1 MGRFGNARKQVD
13 FSLMV
18 GAHFDRDKVRL
29 GWSIQQGERYPD
41 VVVQIAFCGMHIH
54 PLSQHIANQ
63 LFGRGFA
70 VASSHPQHGA
80 IPTSP
85 VGPGEAL
92 QGFQFLGNHGDFGMA
107 SPLRICGDGMGRS
120 LIEGALNKCIAVKV
134 CAAKC
139 EKDMSIQVLS
149 RVRGKSFGG
158 VSGFKQAVDGVGC
171 EVEHLACVPHKEK
184 PHGNAAGFKF
194 FKLLTGAW
202 GIAPSLSAEW
212 NRCAH
217 PVHGASEADGRR
229 TLALIQV
236 PSGARNE
243 VIGSVIPAATFVH
256 SAAVADQCGTT
267 KVVYALVFQLVFFRA
282 LGAKIE

>member
-1 MGRFGNARKQVD
+1 MPQHHRLRVWVSMSKMGLAQPHTTRLARHFGIGFLHKRRASVRNQVMKLFFRVYPPRHQSPQVRQTDVGDVAMGRFGNARKQVD
-13 FSLMV
+13 FSLIV
-18 GAHFDRDKVRL
+18 GAHFDHDKVRL
-29 GWSIQQGERYPD
+29 GWSIQQGERHPD

-134 CAAKC
+134 CATKRAC
-139 EKDMSIQVLS
+139 IQVL

-158 VSGFKQAVDGVGC
+158 VSGFKQAVDGV
-171 EVEHLACVPHKEK
+171 
-184 PHGNAAGFKF
+184 
-194 FKLLTGAW
+194 
-202 GIAPSLSAEW
+202 SA
-212 NRCAH
+212 R
-217 PVHGASEADGRR
+217 
-229 TLALIQV
+229 
-236 PSGARNE
+236 
-243 VIGSVIPAATFVH
+243 
-256 SAAVADQCGTT
+256 
-267 KVVYALVFQLVFFRA
+267 
-282 LGAKIE
+282 